1 MRCEV
6 RGEGE
11 FGFAVFSND
20 EGGLFVDAIGLFQ
33 GLAKKQIGEG
43 AFLATLFMLEAQ
55 GFFASPFRKG
65 SNSRLKFFR
74 SDGGKIVSH
83 IKFIIFLHSSCSSWL

>member
-1 MRCEV
+1 MRGVRCEV

-20 EGGLFVDAIGLFQ
+20 EGRLFVDAIGLFQ
-33 GLAKKQIGEG
+33 GLAKKQIGKG

-55 GFFASPFRKG
+55 GFFASPIRKG
-65 SNSRLKFFR
+65 SDGRLEFVR
-74 SDGGKIVSH
+74 SDGGEVI
-83 IKFIIFLHSSCSSWL
+83 

>member
-1 MRCEV
+1 M

-20 EGGLFVDAIGLFQ
+20 EGRLFVDAIGLFQ
-33 GLAKKQIGEG
+33 GLAKKQIGKG

-74 SDGGKIVSH
+74 SDRSEVVSH
-83 IKFIIFLHSSCSSWL
+83 IKFIVFLHNACSNWL